1 MDYNRLSLRKFLEK
15 EQGIFLGK
23 FMKELPNTLI
33 TSNYYWINIY
43 KSLLI
48 SNIQFIINKYNINAS
63 YMNNQ
68 NLSEDKQCRKII
80 KSGISQLCPKIP

>member
-1 MDYNRLSLRKFLEK
+1 MNLRNFPEK

-48 SNIQFIINKYNINAS
+48 TNNQFIIKKYNINAS
-63 YMNNQ
+63 FMLNQ
-68 NLSEDKQCRKII
+68 NH
-80 KSGISQLCPKIP
+80 